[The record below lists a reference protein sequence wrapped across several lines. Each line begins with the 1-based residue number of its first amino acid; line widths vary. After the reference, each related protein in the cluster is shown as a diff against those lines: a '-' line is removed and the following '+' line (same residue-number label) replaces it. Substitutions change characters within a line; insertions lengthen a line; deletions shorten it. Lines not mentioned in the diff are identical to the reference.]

1 MAFFHERTVAM
12 TDTTLTAF
20 VEAALRA
27 GTSRG
32 EIGNALIAAGWPA
45 DQIAE
50 GIGSFAEVD
59 FIVPV
64 PKPKAQL
71 LARDAFLYLVMF
83 TALYLSAFYLGDL
96 LFQFVNLA
104 FPDELE
110 DRVEYVYSQIRWAT
124 STIIVAFPIF
134 VYVSYRTLNEI
145 ALDATRRTS
154 SVRRWLTYL
163 TLFVAAFIIVGDLI
177 SLVFNLLSGG
187 LSARFLLKTII
198 VGLVAGVI
206 FGYYLWSMRVDDK
219 VLAR

>member
-1 MAFFHERTVAM
+1 MS
-12 TDTTLTAF
+12 DTTLTTF
-20 VEAALRA
+20 VDASLRA
-27 GTSRG
+27 GASRS
-32 EIGNALIAAGWPA
+32 EVAIALAEAGWSTN
-45 DQIAE
+45 QIAE
-50 GIGSFAEVD
+50 GLTSFAEVD
-59 FIVPV
+59 FVVPV

-71 LARDAFLYLVMF
+71 SARDAFVYLVIF
-83 TALYLSAFYLGDL
+83 GTLYLSAFYLGDL

-110 DRVEYVYSQIRWAT
+110 DRVEYVYGQIRWAT

-206 FGYYLWSMRVDDK
+206 FGYYLWSMRVDDE